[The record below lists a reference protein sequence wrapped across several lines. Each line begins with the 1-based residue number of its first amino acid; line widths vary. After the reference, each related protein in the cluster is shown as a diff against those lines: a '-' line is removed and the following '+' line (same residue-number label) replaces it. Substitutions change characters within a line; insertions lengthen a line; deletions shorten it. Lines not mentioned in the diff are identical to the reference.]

1 MLIFDITEKEKAE
14 QMRREF
20 TANVSHELKTP
31 LHTIAGYA
39 ELLANNAVKPED
51 IPAFSQQIL
60 TDARRMSALVDD
72 IIRLSHL
79 DEGANDMERGDVD
92 LMQIAREVV
101 DGLQPLATELDVSL
115 TLTGE
120 NAPIFGIA
128 QSLNLMIQNLCDN
141 AIKYNRKGGSV
152 NVDIQ
157 NHDDEI
163 LLTVSDTGIGIAP
176 ELQDRVFERFY
187 RVDKGRSREMGGTGL
202 GLSIVKHAAMLHNA
216 TVDLNSIPNEGT
228 TITIRFPKSEE

>member
-1 MLIFDITEKEKAE
+1 MLF
-14 QMRREF
+14 R
-20 TANVSHELKTP
+20 SP
-31 LHTIAGYA
+31 S
-39 ELLANNAVKPED
+39 
-51 IPAFSQQIL
+51 FSQQIL
-60 TDARRMSALVDD
+60 ADARRMSALVDD

-79 DEGANDMERGDVD
+79 DEGANDMEREDVD

-152 NVDIQ
+152 NVSIQ
-157 NHDDEI
+157 NNDGEI
-163 LLTVSDTGIGIAP
+163 LQIGRAH
-176 ELQDRVFERFY
+176 V
-187 RVDKGRSREMGGTGL
+187 
-202 GLSIVKHAAMLHNA
+202 
-216 TVDLNSIPNEGT
+216 
-228 TITIRFPKSEE
+228 

>member
-1 MLIFDITEKEKAE
+1 
-14 QMRREF
+14 
-20 TANVSHELKTP
+20 
-31 LHTIAGYA
+31 
-39 ELLANNAVKPED
+39 
-51 IPAFSQQIL
+51 
-60 TDARRMSALVDD
+60 MSALVDD

-101 DGLQPLATELDVSL
+101 DGLQPFAAELDVSL

-120 NAPIFGIA
+120 SAPMNGIA

-152 NVDIQ
+152 NVVIQ
-157 NHDDEI
+157 NNDDEI

-202 GLSIVKHAAMLHNA
+202 GLSIVKHAAMQHNA
-216 TVDLNSIPNEGT
+216 QIDLNSIPNEGT
-228 TITIRFPKSEE
+228 TITIRFPKSGK

>member
-1 MLIFDITEKEKAE
+1 
-14 QMRREF
+14 
-20 TANVSHELKTP
+20 
-31 LHTIAGYA
+31 
-39 ELLANNAVKPED
+39 
-51 IPAFSQQIL
+51 
-60 TDARRMSALVDD
+60 MSALVDD

-79 DEGANDMERGDVD
+79 GESSNDMEREEVD

>member
-1 MLIFDITEKEKAE
+1 
-14 QMRREF
+14 
-20 TANVSHELKTP
+20 
-31 LHTIAGYA
+31 
-39 ELLANNAVKPED
+39 
-51 IPAFSQQIL
+51 
-60 TDARRMSALVDD
+60 
-72 IIRLSHL
+72 
-79 DEGANDMERGDVD
+79 
-92 LMQIAREVV
+92 MQIAREVV

-187 RVDKGRSREMGGTGL
+187 RVDKGRSREMGWTTG
-202 GLSIVKHAAMLHNA
+202 IWRCFIRNRWRRNFTACNRKVA
-216 TVDLNSIPNEGT
+216 EGN
-228 TITIRFPKSEE
+228 KASSV